1 MNAIA
6 RKRISV
12 YDLVMVALFAALIA
26 VCAWVTVPGA
36 VPFTLQTMGVFLA
49 VGLLG
54 GKRGTASV
62 LVYILLGAV
71 GMPVFSGFSGGV
83 GRLLGTTGGYII
95 GFLVAALAMWA
106 MEAIFGKA
114 KWVLPVS
121 MLLGLLLCYAF
132 GTIWFL
138 VLYTQTK
145 GAISVAS
152 VLSMCVIP
160 FILPDLLKIALA
172 LLLTSRL
179 GRFIRK
185 ETGALHYVNTPPVR
199 NTHRGFVY

>member
-132 GTIWFL
+132 GTAWFL

-152 VLSMCVIP
+152 VLSMCVVP
-160 FILPDLLKIALA
+160 FIIPDLLKIALA

-179 GRFIRK
+179 SKFIK
-185 ETGALHYVNTPPVR
+185 K
-199 NTHRGFVY
+199 

>member
-12 YDLVMVALFAALIA
+12 YDLVIVALFAALIA
-26 VCAWVTVPGA
+26 VCAWITIPGA

-54 GKRGTASV
+54 GKRGTAAV

-132 GTIWFL
+132 GTAWFL

-152 VLSMCVIP
+152 VLSMCVVP
-160 FILPDLLKIALA
+160 FIIPDLLKIALA

-179 GRFIRK
+179 SKFIK
-185 ETGALHYVNTPPVR
+185 K
-199 NTHRGFVY
+199 

>member
-26 VCAWVTVPGA
+26 VCAWITIPGA

-54 GKRGTASV
+54 GKRGTAAV

-132 GTIWFL
+132 GTAWFL

-152 VLSMCVIP
+152 VLSMCVVP
-160 FILPDLLKIALA
+160 FIIPDLLKIALA

-179 GRFIRK
+179 SKFIK
-185 ETGALHYVNTPPVR
+185 K
-199 NTHRGFVY
+199 

>member
-1 MNAIA
+1 MNAVT
-6 RKRISV
+6 RKRVSV

-26 VCAWVTVPGA
+26 VCAWITIPGA

-54 GKRGTASV
+54 GKRGTAAV

-106 MEAIFGKA
+106 MEAVFGRA
-114 KWVLPVS
+114 KWALPVS

-132 GTIWFL
+132 GTAWFL

-152 VLSMCVIP
+152 VMSMCVVP
-160 FILPDLLKIALA
+160 FIIPDLLKIALA

-179 GRFIRK
+179 SKFIK
-185 ETGALHYVNTPPVR
+185 K
-199 NTHRGFVY
+199 

>member
-1 MNAIA
+1 MNVIA

-26 VCAWVTVPGA
+26 VCAWVTIPGS

-54 GKRGTASV
+54 GKRGTAAV

-106 MEAIFGKA
+106 LEAIFGRA

-132 GTIWFL
+132 GTVWFL

-145 GAISVAS
+145 GAISVVS

-160 FILPDLLKIALA
+160 FILPDLMKIALA

-185 ETGALHYVNTPPVR
+185 
-199 NTHRGFVY
+199 

>member
-26 VCAWVTVPGA
+26 VCAWITIPGA

-54 GKRGTASV
+54 GKRGTAAV

-106 MEAIFGKA
+106 MEAIFGRA

-132 GTIWFL
+132 GTAWFL

-152 VLSMCVIP
+152 VLSMCVVP
-160 FILPDLLKIALA
+160 FIIPDLLKIALA

-179 GRFIRK
+179 SKFIK
-185 ETGALHYVNTPPVR
+185 K
-199 NTHRGFVY
+199 

>member
-26 VCAWVTVPGA
+26 VCAWITIPGA

-54 GKRGTASV
+54 GKRGTAAV

-132 GTIWFL
+132 GTAWFL

-152 VLSMCVIP
+152 VLSMCVVP
-160 FILPDLLKIALA
+160 FIIPDLLKIALA

-179 GRFIRK
+179 KRFLRQ
-185 ETGALHYVNTPPVR
+185 
-199 NTHRGFVY
+199 

>member
-6 RKRISV
+6 KKRVSV

-26 VCAWVTVPGA
+26 VCAWVTIPGS

-54 GKRGTASV
+54 GKRGTAAV

-71 GMPVFSGFSGGV
+71 GLPVFSGFSGGV

-106 MEAIFGKA
+106 MEAIFGRA

-121 MLLGLLLCYAF
+121 MFLGLLLCYAF
-132 GTIWFL
+132 GTVWFL

-145 GAISVAS
+145 GAISVVS

-160 FILPDLLKIALA
+160 FILPDLMKIALA
-172 LLLTSRL
+172 LLLTNRL

-185 ETGALHYVNTPPVR
+185 
-199 NTHRGFVY
+199 

>member
-6 RKRISV
+6 KKRVSV
-12 YDLVMVALFAALIA
+12 YDLVMVALFAALIV
-26 VCAWVTVPGA
+26 VCAWVTIPGS

-54 GKRGTASV
+54 GKRGTAAV

-106 MEAIFGKA
+106 LEAIFGRA

-132 GTIWFL
+132 GTVWFL

-145 GAISVAS
+145 GAISVVS

-160 FILPDLLKIALA
+160 FILPDLMKIALA
-172 LLLTSRL
+172 LLLTNRL

-185 ETGALHYVNTPPVR
+185 
-199 NTHRGFVY
+199 

>member
-6 RKRISV
+6 KKRVSV

-26 VCAWVTVPGA
+26 VCAWVTIPGS

-54 GKRGTASV
+54 GKRGTAAV

-95 GFLVAALAMWA
+95 GFLIAALAMWA
-106 MEAIFGKA
+106 LEVIFGSA

-132 GTIWFL
+132 GTVWFL

-145 GAISVAS
+145 GAISVVS

-160 FILPDLLKIALA
+160 FILPDLMKIALA
-172 LLLTSRL
+172 LLLTNRL

-185 ETGALHYVNTPPVR
+185 
-199 NTHRGFVY
+199 

>member
-6 RKRISV
+6 GKRISV

-26 VCAWVTVPGA
+26 VCAWITIPGA

-54 GKRGTASV
+54 GKRGTAAV

-106 MEAIFGKA
+106 LEAIFGKA

-132 GTIWFL
+132 GTAWFL
-138 VLYTQTK
+138 VLYTQIK

-152 VLSMCVIP
+152 VLSMCVVP
-160 FILPDLLKIALA
+160 FIIPDLLKIALA

-179 GRFIRK
+179 SKFIK
-185 ETGALHYVNTPPVR
+185 K
-199 NTHRGFVY
+199 